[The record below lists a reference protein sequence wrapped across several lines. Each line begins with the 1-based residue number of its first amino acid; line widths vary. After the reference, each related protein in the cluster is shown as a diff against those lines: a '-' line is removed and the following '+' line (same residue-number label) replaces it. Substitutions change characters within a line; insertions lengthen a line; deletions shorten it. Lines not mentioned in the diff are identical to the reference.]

1 MMFKRLNLRLTV
13 ASNNDQG
20 ENPARPQAQDKTQ
33 EETSDDS
40 TEIQSGLEPIA
51 KRKRFKLDSSNEMS
65 WELKQELVDYIHKY
79 MKVHVSDKE
88 IKDNVLY
95 DSPVPSNI
103 REVPQLD
110 NYMKTILSDNSKFTT
125 LKWEKTL
132 KTIQDK
138 VISVFGPLTKL
149 WLLIDSEKENNQ
161 DDPAL
166 AECAEVFDQAILMLS
181 QVFNNVAYHRRE
193 NVLSTLIDSSSKV
206 KKILKVKSSDLND
219 SGNKFLFGE
228 DFETQLLKDS
238 KAIKKSQ
245 DVFTGLKQTKPK
257 PTTTSGAGFK
267 RPFSNGSLFQ
277 GRGRGQQPWRFPPFN
292 TRGGK
297 KFFPSSFKFSITKR
311 LRNSSI
317 FKGSLSSKNIIS
329 SKANSESACNRKTK
343 DLSRKLEGSDTG
355 PPNSAMCSGVP
366 NTFFI
371 NTSST
376 NTSLPSKND
385 KGGEIFSRSGGSE
398 PTDEGCYSRGSF
410 VSESFPQQPF
420 PCPKKE

>member
-40 TEIQSGLEPIA
+40 TEIQSGSEPIA
-51 KRKRFKLDSSNEMS
+51 KRRRFELDSSNEMS

-95 DSPVPSNI
+95 DNPVPSNI

-206 KKILKVKSSDLND
+206 KEILKVKSSDLND
-219 SGNKFLFGE
+219 SGNKFLFGRI
-228 DFETQLLKDS
+228 LK
-238 KAIKKSQ
+238 
-245 DVFTGLKQTKPK
+245 L
-257 PTTTSGAGFK
+257 
-267 RPFSNGSLFQ
+267 N
-277 GRGRGQQPWRFPPFN
+277 
-292 TRGGK
+292 
-297 KFFPSSFKFSITKR
+297 
-311 LRNSSI
+311 
-317 FKGSLSSKNIIS
+317 
-329 SKANSESACNRKTK
+329 C
-343 DLSRKLEGSDTG
+343 
-355 PPNSAMCSGVP
+355 
-366 NTFFI
+366 
-371 NTSST
+371 
-376 NTSLPSKND
+376 
-385 KGGEIFSRSGGSE
+385 
-398 PTDEGCYSRGSF
+398 
-410 VSESFPQQPF
+410 
-420 PCPKKE
+420 

>member
-40 TEIQSGLEPIA
+40 TEIQSGSEPIA
-51 KRKRFKLDSSNEMS
+51 KRRRFELDSSNEMS

-95 DSPVPSNI
+95 DPVPSNI

-166 AECAEVFDQAILMLS
+166 AECAEVPFYQHL
-181 QVFNNVAYHRRE
+181 V
-193 NVLSTLIDSSSKV
+193 
-206 KKILKVKSSDLND
+206 
-219 SGNKFLFGE
+219 NKYL
-228 DFETQLLKDS
+228 
-238 KAIKKSQ
+238 
-245 DVFTGLKQTKPK
+245 
-257 PTTTSGAGFK
+257 
-267 RPFSNGSLFQ
+267 
-277 GRGRGQQPWRFPPFN
+277 PPFQ
-292 TRGGK
+292 K
-297 KFFPSSFKFSITKR
+297 
-311 LRNSSI
+311 
-317 FKGSLSSKNIIS
+317 
-329 SKANSESACNRKTK
+329 
-343 DLSRKLEGSDTG
+343 
-355 PPNSAMCSGVP
+355 
-366 NTFFI
+366 
-371 NTSST
+371 
-376 NTSLPSKND
+376 
-385 KGGEIFSRSGGSE
+385 
-398 PTDEGCYSRGSF
+398 
-410 VSESFPQQPF
+410 
-420 PCPKKE
+420 